1 MRLLHHSEDDGPHD
15 YNLDEVMAIA
25 NEGRRLVI
33 FDRATGLY
41 AYWYLQL
48 RAAEEISR
56 ARRHTKGVHC
66 VSIWASSPEM
76 IDAVRARLK
85 DSLRD
90 HDLAAYLN
98 NGHFVVLLTETDHKG
113 SEIVRGRILHGL
125 EPAVT
130 AGIASYP
137 GDCETFEDM
146 LERAKERASDGA
158 SATDAA

>member
-1 MRLLHHSEDDGPHD
+1 MRLPNQEDDAPHE

-66 VSIWASSPEM
+66 ISVWASTPDA
-76 IDAVRARLK
+76 IDAVRSRLK

-98 NGHFVVLLTETDHKG
+98 NGHFVVLLTETDHEG

-130 AGIASYP
+130 AGIASFP
-137 GDCETFEDM
+137 GDCHTFDEM
-146 LERAKERASDGA
+146 LERAKGRAGGGERT
-158 SATDAA
+158 TDAA